1 MYNIHGVQVQN
12 YAQQSADN
20 MADVTLM
27 TVLSIR
33 QPWLNIGA
41 QLKDV
46 RTNKSSAKSLW
57 GGKKKTY
64 QYLQANKHMMYGQMM
79 AVINSSKTDASKS
92 MSLMK
97 IFLRNYFLKYCINK
111 TTVNFLLCFF
121 NLISYNSSFSV
132 SYFPCSMK
140 NKSSS
145 SF

>member
-1 MYNIHGVQVQN
+1 MPLLKTSKQQQPKLQVTIMYNIHGIQVQN
-12 YAQQSADN
+12 YAQISADN

-33 QPWLNIGA
+33 QQWLNIGK

-46 RTNKSSAKSLW
+46 RANKSNAKSLW

-64 QYLQANKHMMYGQMM
+64 QYLQANKSMMYGQMM

-97 IFLRNYFLKYCINK
+97 ITPIWQ
-111 TTVNFLLCFF
+111 
-121 NLISYNSSFSV
+121 ISIRI
-132 SYFPCSMK
+132 
-140 NKSSS
+140 
-145 SF
+145 